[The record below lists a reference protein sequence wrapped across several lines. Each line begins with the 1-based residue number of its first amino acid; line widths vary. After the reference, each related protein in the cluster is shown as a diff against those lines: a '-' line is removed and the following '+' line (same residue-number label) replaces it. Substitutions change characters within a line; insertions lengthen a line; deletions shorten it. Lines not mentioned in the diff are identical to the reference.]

1 MDGDCM
7 MNLKYVRRA
16 KEEPTEK
23 AEIPISYPENWDMIC
38 QVLDTKKRVVNKNLD
53 WRMAEQALDEAGV
66 PNKTEA
72 LLILKAKGMIEAK
85 APRKVD

>member
-1 MDGDCM
+1 M
-7 MNLKYVRRA
+7 MNLKYIKRA
-16 KEEPTEK
+16 KEEPKAK
-23 AEIPISYPENWDMIC
+23 AEIPIAYPENWDMIC

-53 WRMAEQALDEAGV
+53 WRMAEQALEEAGV

-85 APRKVD
+85 APKKVD